1 MSQMASLVINVCCIT
16 RVFAERWINMMM
28 PIIIMKQS
36 LPKQWLKLWATNVCS
51 QHVLNGWRS
60 SWNFLWTFWISFIQ
74 YRLDYMQILWQATQS
89 TALATWYLQVM
100 MQLLWS
106 TPITFFPGLKPSF
119 STNPSHHSLPFFF
132 RTDSMDSPDYLSI
145 LLSISFF
152 YFPCFPC
159 FSFWFHVVD

>member
-74 YRLDYMQILWQATQS
+74 YRLDYLQILWQAIQS
-89 TALATWYLQVM
+89 TALATRYLQVM

-106 TPITFFPGLKPSF
+106 TPLTFFSRLKTFLFYKSFPPQPSF
-119 STNPSHHSLPFFF
+119 LLPDWLHGFPRLFIDTSQHILF
-132 RTDSMDSPDYLSI
+132 LLFLFSM
-145 LLSISFF
+145 F
-152 YFPCFPC
+152 
-159 FSFWFHVVD
+159 